1 MPSAYQGTGRCLTL
15 LDAGV
20 IMISIIAAMDQN
32 RLIGVNNQL
41 PWKLPADMR
50 WFRRN
55 TLGKPVIM
63 GRKTFESL
71 GKPLPDRP
79 NIVVTRDTAFQAEGC
94 RVFTDIEAALSYAAT
109 LGDELM
115 VIGGASFYEQMLA
128 RADRLYLTMIHQ
140 AFEGDAWF
148 PAYDVNDWRILQR
161 EDHNADVK
169 TPFSYSFVVLER
181 KK

>member
-1 MPSAYQGTGRCLTL
+1 
-15 LDAGV
+15 
-20 IMISIIAAMDQN
+20 MISIIAAMDQN
-32 RLIGVNNQL
+32 RLIGANNRL
-41 PWKLPADMR
+41 PWHLPADMR
-50 WFRRN
+50 WFRKN

-79 NIVVTRDTAFQAEGC
+79 NIVVTRDPAYKAEGC

-128 RADRLYLTMIHQ
+128 RADRLYLTVIRQ

-148 PAYDVNDWRILQR
+148 PAYDVNDWQVLQQ
-161 EDHNADVK
+161 EDHGADDK
-169 TPFSYSFVVLER
+169 TPFPCSFMVLER